1 MAYRREDIER
11 VRAATDLVEL
21 VSEVTKV
28 KRGARSTM
36 AICPFHQEKRPS
48 MSIDG
53 ARGLYN
59 CFGCGKSGDV
69 FRWAQDTQTLDFTE
83 AVELLA
89 RRAGITL
96 RQDPGEAKRRGQR
109 EVMIE
114 AVQKAIDFYQDHL
127 KSAGDAGS
135 ARAYLRGRGY
145 GAETVEAFHLGY
157 SPDSWD
163 ALVGTM
169 RAANV
174 PAGVMTGAGLA
185 VRSRQGRLVDRFRGR
200 LMFPIYDLRGDPVG
214 FGARVLD
221 GDGPKYL
228 NSPETPLYHKSR
240 LLYGLNW
247 AKSEM
252 VRSGQAVVV
261 EGYTDVIGMHEAGM
275 PVAVATCGT
284 SLGEEHLK
292 LLLRFTEKVVL
303 AFDSD
308 TAGTGASL
316 RGFDQAVPGEMDLR
330 VAVLPA
336 GQDPADLASADE
348 LDVLRKAIETS
359 DPLMQ
364 FRIER
369 ELERF
374 DLAEPEAR
382 ARAVRTTATLIA
394 RHPDRVARHE
404 YAVLVA
410 RRTGVDLNVVEPAV
424 ESAARRSAPAPEQ
437 ASSQPERRLS
447 GQEKAERE
455 LLRLLLANDA
465 GLRSVTIDVTDF
477 TDGLHADAYELLA
490 PAIAALE
497 PDEAPDL
504 GSLIGDD
511 ESEVGRLLKP
521 LAMSDRPL
529 ENAAELARKVQ
540 VGALDRRIQSL
551 RKLVESLDPS
561 DEPEDYATK
570 FEELIALE
578 RQRKAIGGQT

>member
-36 AICPFHQEKRPS
+36 AICPFHQEKTPS

-109 EVMIE
+109 EAMIE

-382 ARAVRTTATLIA
+382 ARAVRATATLIA

-437 ASSQPERRLS
+437 AASQPERRLS